1 MSQFDV
7 QPATAERWDD
17 LQRVLT
23 GGGDG
28 KSCQCMWPLLTG
40 REWSGTSV
48 SERRR
53 LLRAEL
59 DAEDRAPGLLAYDG
73 PEPVGWVRVGPR
85 PPLRRLTRSRI
96 VTTGSQ
102 ESLDDPKVWAVS
114 CFSVRREHR
123 KRGVVGTLLDAAIDE
138 ARAGGARIM
147 EAYPFDTSVGT
158 RTSNELY
165 VGALSTFEAAGFA
178 VIARPTAARA
188 VVALEL

>member
-40 REWSGTSV
+40 REWSSTPV
-48 SERRR
+48 AERRR

-102 ESLDDPKVWAVS
+102 ESLDDSTVWAVS

-123 KRGVVGTLLDAAIDE
+123 KRGVVGTLLDAAIDG
-138 ARAGGARIM
+138 ARAGGARIL
-147 EAYPFDTSVGT
+147 EAYPFATTVGT
-158 RTSNELY
+158 RSSNELY